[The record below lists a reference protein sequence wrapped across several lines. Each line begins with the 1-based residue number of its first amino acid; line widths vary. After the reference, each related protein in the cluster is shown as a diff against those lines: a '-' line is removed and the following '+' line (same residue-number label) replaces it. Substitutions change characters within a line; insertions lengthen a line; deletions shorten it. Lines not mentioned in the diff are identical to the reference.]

1 MCFSFY
7 LDLEDKLE
15 NLRTAGIAVVAV
27 CAVMGTT
34 EESAIDDVD
43 EILNIRDRMRKKVQC
58 TILANIPD
66 DISRN
71 ASCNIS
77 LMAVIRARGRGL
89 ISMYRSAGMIV
100 RNF

>member
-1 MCFSFY
+1 MVIYRKGCVLSFY
-7 LDLEDKLE
+7 LELESTLE
-15 NLRTAGIAVVAV
+15 RLRQAEIAVVAV

-58 TILANIPD
+58 TLLANIPD

-71 ASCNIS
+71 ASCNNIIDGS
-77 LMAVIRARGRGL
+77 HTRKV
-89 ISMYRSAGMIV
+89 
-100 RNF
+100 

>member
-1 MCFSFY
+1 MVIYRKGCVLSFY
-7 LDLEDKLE
+7 LELESTLE
-15 NLRTAGIAVVAV
+15 RLRQAEIAVVAV

-58 TILANIPD
+58 TLLANIPD

-71 ASCNIS
+71 AFYNNFIDGSHTRKWIIFHIS
-77 LMAVIRARGRGL
+77 
-89 ISMYRSAGMIV
+89 
-100 RNF
+100 

>member
-1 MCFSFY
+1 MMVIYRKGCVLSFY
-7 LDLEDKLE
+7 LDLEDTLEKLRQAE
-15 NLRTAGIAVVAV
+15 IAVVAV

-58 TILANIPD
+58 TLLANVPD

-71 ASCNIS
+71 ASCNNIIDGS
-77 LMAVIRARGRGL
+77 HTRKV
-89 ISMYRSAGMIV
+89 
-100 RNF
+100 

>member
-15 NLRTAGIAVVAV
+15 SLRTAGIAVVAV

-34 EESAIDDVD
+34 EESAIDNVD
-43 EILNIRDRMRKKVQC
+43 EILKIRHRMRKKVQC
-58 TILANIPD
+58 TLLANIRD

-71 ASCNIS
+71 CSCI
-77 LMAVIRARGRGL
+77 
-89 ISMYRSAGMIV
+89 
-100 RNF
+100 NFIDGSHAQGVVV